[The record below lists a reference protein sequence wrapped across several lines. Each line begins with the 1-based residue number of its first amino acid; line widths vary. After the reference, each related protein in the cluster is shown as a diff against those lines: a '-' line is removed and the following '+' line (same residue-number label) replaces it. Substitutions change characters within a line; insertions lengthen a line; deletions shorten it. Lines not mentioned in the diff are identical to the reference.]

1 MKILLIGSGGREHAL
16 AWKIAQSERVTKLYA
31 APGNPGIAEPGECV
45 DIADTDI
52 KGLLNFAREKKIDLT
67 VVGPEAPL
75 SEGIVDVFRDYKLR
89 IFGPKK
95 KSARLES
102 SKVFSK
108 KLMLKYNIP
117 TADFRVFDSF
127 ETAKTH
133 VQTAPPPFVVKA
145 DGLAAGKGV
154 LICPDEE
161 SALQALQDIMLDK
174 KFGDAG
180 HRVVIEEM
188 IEGEEASVLA
198 FTDGKTIAPLV
209 TSQDHKRVFD
219 NDEGP
224 NTGGMGAYTPAPVVT
239 DTLMDRIIS
248 TVLVP
253 TVHAMNHE
261 ECAYSGM
268 LYAGI
273 MLTRNGIKVLE
284 FNCRFGDPETQ
295 PIMVRLKTDIVDLFE
310 ATIDG
315 KLDKMSI
322 DWEAGASVCV
332 VAASGGYP
340 GSYEKGKIITGI
352 SQAEETGNTKVFH
365 AGTAAQAND
374 IVTSGGRVL
383 GITSWDSDVQSAI
396 DRAYRAIG
404 HIDFEGMQYRKDI
417 GQKALRHIPS

>member
-16 AWKIAQSERVTKLYA
+16 AWKIAQSKRVTKLYA
-31 APGNPGIAEPGECV
+31 APGNPGIASLGECV

-75 SEGIVDVFRDYKLR
+75 SEGIVDIFTDYKLR
-89 IFGPKK
+89 IFGPRK

-102 SKVFSK
+102 SKVFAK

-127 ETAKTH
+127 ETAKAH

-145 DGLAAGKGV
+145 EGLAAGKGV
-154 LICPDEE
+154 LICPDEQ
-161 SALQALQDIMLDK
+161 SALEALQDIMLDK
-174 KFGDAG
+174 KFGAAG
-180 HRVVIEEM
+180 KRVVIEEM
-188 IEGEEASVLA
+188 IQGEEASVLA

-219 NDEGP
+219 NDQGP

-239 DTLMDRIIS
+239 DTLMERIIS

-295 PIMVRLKTDIVDLFE
+295 PIMVRLKSDIVDIFE

-315 KLDKMSI
+315 KLDKASI
-322 DWEAGASVCV
+322 DWEDGASVCV

-340 GSYEKGKIITGI
+340 GEYEKGKRITGI
-352 SQAEETGNTKVFH
+352 AQAEETGNTAVFH
-365 AGTAAQAND
+365 AGTAADGKN

-383 GITSWDSDVQSAI
+383 GITSWDIDVQSAI
-396 DRAYRAIG
+396 DRAYQAIE
-404 HIDFEGMQYRKDI
+404 HIEFEGIQYRKDI
-417 GQKALRHIPS
+417 GQKALRHIQ